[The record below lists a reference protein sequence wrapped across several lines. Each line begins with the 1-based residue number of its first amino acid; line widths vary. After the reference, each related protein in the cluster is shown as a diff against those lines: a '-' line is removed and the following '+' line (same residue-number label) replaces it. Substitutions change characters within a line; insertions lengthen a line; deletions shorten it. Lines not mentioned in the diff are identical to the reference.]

1 MKFIL
6 RNIFVIL
13 MFIVTSM
20 YSKAQM
26 SQHILQSRAYSELY
40 IKGLPDVECRQNA
53 DSAGMIVFSCEP
65 SVFNAVKCNN
75 VGERLQI
82 SVDKSMVTNVRRSF
96 SKVVIYYTGK
106 LSVISYTGAGN
117 IVVDNIPTIRDMAVL
132 LTGSGQMKLPE
143 LNVKRLSCSVAGS
156 GKMSFRGKTIAE
168 NATCC
173 ISGSGAIEI
182 SDIESKSTN
191 ATVNGPGDL
200 VINGRSTKVSFAV
213 KGSGAIDASSLGCS
227 ELEAGAYG
235 SGKIYYNHSVGK
247 VNLSG
252 KTSNIIVR

>member
-1 MKFIL
+1 MKSIL

-13 MFIVTSM
+13 ILVVASL
-20 YSKAQM
+20 SAKAQM
-26 SQHILQSRAYSELY
+26 SRHILQSRVFSELY
-40 IKGLPDVECRQNA
+40 VKGLPDVECRQNT

-65 SVFNAVKCNN
+65 SVFNAVQCNN

-82 SVDKSMVTNVRRSF
+82 SIDKSKVTNMRRSL

-106 LSVISYTGAGN
+106 LSVMSYTGAGN
-117 IVVDNIPTIRDMAVL
+117 IFVDNIPETKDMAVL
-132 LTGSGQMKLPE
+132 LTGSGQMKLSK
-143 LNVKRLSCSVAGS
+143 LNAKRLSCSIAGS
-156 GKMSFRGKTIAE
+156 GNLSFGGKTVAE
-168 NATCC
+168 NVTCSV
-173 ISGSGAIEI
+173 SGSGAIEI
-182 SDIESKSTN
+182 SDIESESTN

-200 VINGRSTKVSFAV
+200 VINGRSTKVSFAL
-213 KGSGAIDASSLGCS
+213 KGSGAIDASSLSCS